1 MPLSEQSPVTEIEVL
16 NNFLQASLSCPKNN
30 SLPDINLNSLDFNH
44 IRRKLDD
51 SLKENI
57 IEFIYVNQEGNLIK
71 ESNHA
76 TNEIELHDQ
85 LNNKII
91 TRNSKRFK
99 IKYFLLFWK
108 GKKKQ
113 ITQEIANIEN
123 QLEEIKK
130 NNNQE
135 SVSVVQKSQL
145 SSNIVNLQPLVIIR
159 SDSDIAQAHLY
170 RYKLAA
176 NNQKVLEYLGKKE
189 LPALLVPIQS
199 PPDLPNDKA
208 DDLRSDNV
216 NIIRKPKPIM
226 TLSFAEN
233 GTCYL
238 VIDSKKKTIV
248 PTDTTDTQH
257 FKNFVAKNCP
267 RNGSLNIEVDESGE
281 VIYAYTI
288 NNETAKKKYIDI
300 KQDLRNKIQKVVA
313 TAYSLQMN
321 ISSSSV
327 SPSSNPQV
335 PEKDPFP
342 AKEVNTSAVTA
353 TPPPLNPNTSQNT
366 PILAPS

>member
-1 MPLSEQSPVTEIEVL
+1 MPLLEQAPATKIEVL
-16 NNFLQASLSCPKNN
+16 NNFLQASLSYRKDN
-30 SLPDINLNSLDFNH
+30 SLSDINLDSLGFND
-44 IRRKLDD
+44 IRRQLDD

-57 IEFIYVNQEGNLIK
+57 IEFVFLNEEGDLIK
-71 ESNHA
+71 KTNHA
-76 TNEIELHDQ
+76 TNEIELRDQ

-91 TRNSKRFK
+91 TRNSKWFK
-99 IKYFLLFWK
+99 IKYFFRK

-130 NNNQE
+130 SNNQE
-135 SVSVVQKSQL
+135 VSVIQKSQL
-145 SSNIVNLQPLVIIR
+145 SPDIVNLQPLVIIR

-199 PPDLPNDKA
+199 PPDLSNDKA
-208 DDLRSDNV
+208 DDLWSDNV

-281 VIYAYTI
+281 IICAYTI
-288 NNETAKKKYIDI
+288 NNETAKKQYIDI

-327 SPSSNPQV
+327 SPPSSNPQV

-342 AKEVNTSAVTA
+342 AKEVNTSAATTA
-353 TPPPLNPNTSQNT
+353 TPPLNSNTSQNT